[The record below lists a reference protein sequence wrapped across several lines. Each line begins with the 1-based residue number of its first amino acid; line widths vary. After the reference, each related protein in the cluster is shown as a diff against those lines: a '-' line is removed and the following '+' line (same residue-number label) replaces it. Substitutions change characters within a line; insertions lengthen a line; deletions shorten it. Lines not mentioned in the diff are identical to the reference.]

1 MVRRFLLLL
10 CVCCL
15 VACSGIPLRS
25 MPRLAKL
32 QSELLEAN
40 PAEFMVAIQADA
52 RMVPPP
58 GASPILQ
65 IAIRPAEAGA
75 FEPIDHQLPMRFSVM
90 SANSLGL
97 TPPPPNRRWLIYSLT
112 PDSQAEL
119 ARIQDFFKRRR
130 TDPSSKKGGT
140 LSLGIAQDGVATK
153 DPALAN
159 TRWESWLQVSR
170 QEGFFE
176 LWSGSVDE
184 LLQKAK
190 TARAGGGGT

>member
-1 MVRRFLLLL
+1 MLRRFLLLL
-10 CVCCL
+10 SLCCL
-15 VACSGIPLRS
+15 VACGGIPLRS
-25 MPRLAKL
+25 LPRLVKL
-32 QSELLEAN
+32 QSEMLEAN
-40 PAEFMVAIQADA
+40 PAEFMVAIQADM
-52 RMVPPP
+52 RMVPPAD
-58 GASPILQ
+58 ASPILQ

-75 FEPIDHQLPMRFSVM
+75 FEVIDRKLPMRFTVT

-97 TPPPPNRRWLIYSLT
+97 APPPSNRRWLIYSLT

-119 ARIQDFFKRRR
+119 ARIQEFFKRRQS
-130 TDPSSKKGGT
+130 DPSNKKGGT

-176 LWSGSVDE
+176 LWSGSVAD
-184 LLQKAK
+184 LLKQAHSGK
-190 TARAGGGGT
+190 

>member
-1 MVRRFLLLL
+1 MLRRFFLLLSL
-10 CVCCL
+10 SCL

-25 MPRLAKL
+25 LPRLVKL
-32 QSELLEAN
+32 QSEMLQAN
-40 PAEFMVAIQADA
+40 PAEFMVAIQADM
-52 RMVPPP
+52 RMVPPAD
-58 GASPILQ
+58 ASPILQ

-75 FEPIDHQLPMRFSVM
+75 FEMIDRKLPMRFVVV

-97 TPPPPNRRWLIYSLT
+97 TPPPSNRRWLIYSLT

-119 ARIQDFFKRRR
+119 VRIQEFFKRRQS
-130 TDPSSKKGGT
+130 DPSHNKGGT

-176 LWSGSVDE
+176 LWSGSVAD
-184 LLQKAK
+184 LLKQAN
-190 TARAGGGGT
+190 AGK